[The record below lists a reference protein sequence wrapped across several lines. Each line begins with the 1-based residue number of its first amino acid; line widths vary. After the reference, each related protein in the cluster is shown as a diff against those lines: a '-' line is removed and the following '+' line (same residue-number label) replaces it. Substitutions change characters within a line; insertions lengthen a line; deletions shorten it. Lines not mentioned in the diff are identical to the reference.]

1 MYPFDRNRSLQST
14 RAMPAISPMVTR
26 PAGPI
31 QLLSNANFK
40 KYEMPIRTA
49 VIPMRLSHCEPM
61 RDSRS
66 RSGGA
71 GVRVVEARGGIFGS
85 GGSGARG
92 AFGRGAYG
100 TGDGGTGLL
109 LGSGDGIPRVSS
121 ARSS

>member
-1 MYPFDRNRSLQST
+1 
-14 RAMPAISPMVTR
+14 MPAISPMATR

-71 GVRVVEARGGIFGS
+71 GSRVVETLGGIRGRGGR
-85 GGSGARG
+85 GARG
-92 AFGRGAYG
+92 AFVRCAYGRGA
-100 TGDGGTGLL
+100 DGTGLP
-109 LGSGDGIPRVSS
+109 LGSGDAIPRVSS
-121 ARSS
+121 ARSSS